1 MGNALDKRKKIGS
14 YFSNLLM
21 MKLSGR
27 ISQEELERRL
37 AQQATEEQLS
47 LGIGASTEPPRRS
60 AA

>member
-1 MGNALDKRKKIGS
+1 MGSALNKRKKIGS
-14 YFSNLLM
+14 YFSNLLT

-27 ISQEELERRL
+27 ITQEELEQRL
-37 AQQATEEQLS
+37 ARTTAEEQLS